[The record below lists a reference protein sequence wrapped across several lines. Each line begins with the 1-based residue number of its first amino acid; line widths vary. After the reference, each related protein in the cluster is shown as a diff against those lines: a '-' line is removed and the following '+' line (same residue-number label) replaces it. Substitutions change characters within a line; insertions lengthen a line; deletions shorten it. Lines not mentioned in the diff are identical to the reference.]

1 MIPKMT
7 SGVNKAENDDSGV
20 ASRKD
25 SGFPSSRSSLS
36 SITSIAQSDLSPD
49 GTGRMEPEPEPE
61 PAPVLKLS
69 KNAEQVLI
77 NEIAYR
83 PLIYES
89 C

>member
-49 GTGRMEPEPEPE
+49 GTGRMEPEPEP
-61 PAPVLKLS
+61 APVLKLS

-77 NEIAYR
+77 NGIAYR